1 MIAVRT
7 QQQLDRIKNRAIEA
21 RKAAPPRKGSG
32 LIRSIASIPPELYY
46 NARAHGEDP
55 RDPDLMKF
63 ELKHNP
69 WMRPPVEGRIF
80 STLQHLT
87 PAPGGP
93 AKVRTRF
100 GVASFHKAY
109 A

>member
-1 MIAVRT
+1 MLRT
-7 QQQLDRIKNRAIEA
+7 QQDINRIVDRAIKQ

-32 LIRSIASIPPELYY
+32 LIRSLASIPPELYY
-46 NARAHGEDP
+46 NARANGEDP
-55 RDPDLMKF
+55 RDPDLIKF

-69 WMRPPVEGRIF
+69 WMKPNVEGRIF

-87 PAPGGP
+87 PSPIP
-93 AKVRTRF
+93 PKRRTRF
-100 GVASFHKAY
+100 GIVSFHKVY